1 MDRRTFV
8 KTAGGAA
15 AAATLPLPNSS
26 FAWDHLDKIGLQL
39 YTVRD
44 QMKGSVER
52 TLSQVAQVGYKE
64 VEFANN
70 YFGRPPRAIK
80 QLLDDNGL
88 SAPAAHISLDALR
101 GPWNRTLSD
110 AAEIE
115 HKWLVIASAADSD
128 INSVDAIKRTTGLIH
143 KAADDAKFY
152 KIRIG
157 YHNHDAEF
165 REVGGKRIY
174 DHLLE
179 LTKPSELDFEMD
191 LYWITKGGGDPL
203 AYWKRWP
210 GRFPIVHVKD
220 AGPAPT
226 YAMEDVGKGTIKW
239 AELFAHRK
247 EAGIKHYFVEHD
259 QPADPMASA
268 KASYEYL
275 KALQF

>member
-8 KTAGGAA
+8 KTTGGAA
-15 AAATLPLPNSS
+15 AAAMLPLPNSL
-26 FAWDHLDKIGLQL
+26 FARDHLDRIGLQL

-44 QMKGSVER
+44 LMKVSVER

-64 VEFANN
+64 VEFAG
-70 YFGRPPRAIK
+70 YFNRPPRAIK

-88 SAPAAHISLDALR
+88 SSPAAHISLNALR

-115 HKWLVIASAADSD
+115 HKWLIIASAADSD
-128 INSVDAIKRTTGLIH
+128 LNSVDSIKRTADLIH

-152 KIRIG
+152 KIKIG
-157 YHNHDAEF
+157 YHNHEAEF
-165 REVGGKRIY
+165 REVGGKPIY

-179 LTKPSELDFEMD
+179 LTKSSDLDFEMD
-191 LYWITKGGGDPL
+191 LYWIIKGGGDPL

-210 GRFPIVHVKD
+210 GRFPLVHVKD
-220 AGPAPT
+220 AGPPPT
-226 YAMEDVGKGTIKW
+226 YSMEDVGKGLIKW
-239 AELFAHRK
+239 AELFAHKK

-259 QPADPMASA
+259 QPIDPMASV
-268 KASYEYL
+268 KASYDYL

>member
-8 KTAGGAA
+8 KTTGGAA
-15 AAATLPLPNSS
+15 AAAMLPSPDVLH
-26 FAWDHLDKIGLQL
+26 AREHIDKIGLEL
-39 YTVRD
+39 YTVRN
-44 QMKGSVER
+44 QMAVSVER
-52 TLSQVAQVGYKE
+52 TLSQVARIGYKE

-80 QLLDDNGL
+80 QLLEDNGL
-88 SAPAAHISLDALR
+88 TAPAAHIDIKALR

-110 AAEIE
+110 AAEVE
-115 HKWLVIASAADSD
+115 HKWLVIASASDAD
-128 INSVDAIKRTTGLIH
+128 IGTLDAIKRTADLIH

-165 REVGGKRIY
+165 REVAGKRIY

-210 GRFPIVHVKD
+210 GRFPLVHAKD
-220 AGPAPT
+220 AGAAPG
-226 YAMEDVGKGTIKW
+226 YSMEDVGRGTIKW

-259 QPADPMASA
+259 NAPDPIASA
-268 KASYEYL
+268 KVSYEYL

>member
-15 AAATLPLPNSS
+15 GAAMLPLPRSL
-26 FAWDHLDKIGLQL
+26 FARDHIDKIGLEL

-44 QMKGSVER
+44 QMQLSVER
-52 TLSQVAQVGYKE
+52 TLSRVAEIGYKE

-88 SAPAAHISLDALR
+88 NSPAAHITMDALR

-110 AAEIE
+110 AAEVE
-115 HKWLVIASAADSD
+115 HKWLIIASATDADLASL
-128 INSVDAIKRTTGLIH
+128 DAIKRTADLIH

-157 YHNHDAEF
+157 YHNHDGEF
-165 REVGGKRIY
+165 RQVDGKPIY

-179 LTKPSELDFEMD
+179 LTKPKELDFEMD

-203 AYWKRWP
+203 AYWQHWP

-220 AGPAPT
+220 AGPPPA
-226 YAMEDVGKGTIKW
+226 YEMEDVGKGTIKW

-247 EAGIKHYFVEHD
+247 EAGIKHFFVEHD
-259 QPADPMASA
+259 SPADPMASI
-268 KASYEYL
+268 KASYDYL